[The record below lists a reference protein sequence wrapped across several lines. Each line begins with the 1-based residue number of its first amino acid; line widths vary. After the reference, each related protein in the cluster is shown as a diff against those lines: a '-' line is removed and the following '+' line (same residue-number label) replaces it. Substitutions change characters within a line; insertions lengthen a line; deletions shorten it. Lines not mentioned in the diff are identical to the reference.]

1 MYRYGLDVPIQ
12 AKQARYVECDT
23 TREKIQI
30 PQFPIGSNLGDF
42 NRLITSTERE
52 KIVYEDKIVHR

>member
-1 MYRYGLDVPIQ
+1 MPIQ
-12 AKQARYVECDT
+12 ARQARYVECDT

-42 NRLITSTERE
+42 NRLITSIERE